1 MRGLTGI
8 LALDV
13 VEWLGVAA
21 LVAFAVRQRSRVWQA
36 AAGAAVLGAAFIT
49 GAGMLPV
56 FLAAAAGMG
65 VVVAIASDLRA
76 RRIAALVVLA
86 GVVLCLP
93 AAFVALTS
101 RGEANQAKQRLSSL
115 RDDITADDPS
125 QATANLERTERDLA
139 TIHDRLSGPFTA
151 PAKLVPFVS
160 QQVRSANELLGA
172 VLDVVTTAKAT
183 VADVN
188 LHDLHVEDGRVPVER
203 IAALAAPAKQLEIAA
218 ANAKTVAARVAKEP
232 LVPQLRRLTQEATKQ
247 ATNSERSASLVH
259 SFASNAANLFGVNG
273 TRRYFLLVQNPSEA
287 RASGGILGAF
297 AEITVTNG
305 RLELTRVGRDNDLN
319 ALSGDRPRPNIT
331 GFERE
336 LELQPNRYWQNF
348 TASPDFPTVAKVIE
362 AEYAPIVRPIDG
374 VISVD
379 PAALAAL
386 LKIAGPVATAHWP
399 VPLTANNVVPV
410 LEHDQYVRFADN
422 APLRELFMAE
432 ATGAIWKHATTA
444 SLQLDQLDALSD
456 AVAGG
461 HIQLH
466 STHAE
471 EQQLFTRSGIAGE
484 FPHDT
489 GTDILAVVT
498 RNMSGNKIDWFLHR
512 NVTYDTRIEGD
523 TITAKVEVTLRN
535 DAPTSGEPLYVAG
548 FKTQN
553 ENVGLNRTVLSIY
566 TPWQFEKGEIAL
578 PNAPLL
584 TSRDQGLNV
593 YSVQLNLAP
602 GATTTVE
609 LELTG
614 KWNGPADSYTLAY
627 RPQTLVNQDSI
638 RVSAGQSE
646 LQQLVTR
653 PTGTNSSLRWYGFAS

>member
-8 LALDV
+8 VALDV
-13 VEWLGVAA
+13 VEWIGIAA

-36 AAGAAVLGAAFIT
+36 AAGATVLGAAFIT
-49 GAGMLPV
+49 GAGTLPV

-65 VVVAIASDLRA
+65 MVVAIASDARA
-76 RRIAALVVLA
+76 RWIAARVLVV
-86 GVVLCLP
+86 GIVLCLP

-101 RGEANQAKQRLSSL
+101 RGESNQAKARLSAL
-115 RDDITADDPS
+115 RDDLTADDPS
-125 QATANLERTERDLA
+125 QAASNLERTRDELVS
-139 TIHDRLSGPFTA
+139 IHDRLGGPLTA

-160 QQVRSANELLGA
+160 QQVRAADELLGA
-172 VLDVVTTAKAT
+172 VLDVVVTAKAT

-188 LHDLHVEDGRVPVER
+188 LHDLHVEDGRVPVAR
-203 IAALAAPAKQLEIAA
+203 ISSLAEPAKQLEVAA
-218 ANAKTVAARVAKEP
+218 AKAKNVAAKVAKEP
-232 LVPQLRRLTQEATKQ
+232 LVPQLRHLTDEATKQ
-247 ATNSERSASLVH
+247 ATRSERSASLVH
-259 SFASNAANLFGVNG
+259 SFASNAANLFGANG

-297 AEITVTNG
+297 AEITVKEG

-319 ALSGDRPRPNIT
+319 ELSGNRPRPNIT

-362 AEYAPIVRPIDG
+362 AEYAPIAQPIDG

-386 LKIAGPVATAHWP
+386 LKIAGPVTTAHWP
-399 VPLTANNVVPV
+399 VPLTADNVVAI

-432 ATGAIWKHATTA
+432 ATGAIWKHATTS

-456 AVAGG
+456 AVNGG

-489 GTDILAVVT
+489 GTDVLSVVT

-512 NVTYDTRIEGD
+512 DVTYDAHIDGD
-523 TITAKVEVTLRN
+523 TITAKVKVTLRN

-548 FKTQN
+548 FKTRN
-553 ENVGLNRTVLSIY
+553 ENVGLNRTLLSIY
-566 TPWQFEKGEIAL
+566 TPWKFEKGEIGL

-584 TSRDQGLNV
+584 TSADQGLNV

-614 KWNGPADSYTLAY
+614 KWNGPADSYALAY
-627 RPQTLVNQDSI
+627 RPQALVNKDSL

-646 LQQLVTR
+646 LQELVTR
-653 PTGTNSSLRWYGFAS
+653 PFGSNSSLRWYGLPS